1 MWEMSTRGYFLFFSL
16 LLVAIA
22 IMVKAGDLGD
32 LNEALEWALWWV
44 DSIAP
49 AVAAVFIAGLWFY
62 TFLSKSSSL
71 HKDRILDS
79 YKSLEE
85 VQEGLRKAGLESSQ
99 LIVSV
104 DYTKSNEWTG
114 QKSFEGKCM
123 HDISGIA
130 STPYEEVLSLLTR
143 TLDPF
148 DDDHLIPAYG
158 FGDTRTTDRFV
169 FSFQPND
176 QPCDGLKGVLE
187 RY

>member
-79 YKSLEE
+79 YK
-85 VQEGLRKAGLESSQ
+85 VRR
-99 LIVSV
+99 VR
-104 DYTKSNEWTG
+104 
-114 QKSFEGKCM
+114 M
-123 HDISGIA
+123 
-130 STPYEEVLSLLTR
+130 
-143 TLDPF
+143 
-148 DDDHLIPAYG
+148 
-158 FGDTRTTDRFV
+158 
-169 FSFQPND
+169 
-176 QPCDGLKGVLE
+176 GLKRRRLRRLCSDNNINPWVYLLFGWSFSRPLTE
-187 RY
+187 LYFCCYCF